1 MNWENNIIEALERH
15 IEEDPP
21 SDTMYDKQFF
31 KNLLK
36 YRPAYH
42 FLADLIAAHIKPTS
56 VIDFGCGCGFIL
68 EKLMMH
74 GITDV
79 YGIEGS
85 KEVEPFIPDMLR
97 SNIII
102 ADILLA
108 DLSKYDL
115 AITIEVA
122 EHLKTHDSAK
132 FVNNIC
138 NASNNLIWWSA
149 AAPGQAGTGHVN
161 CQSLCWWV
169 DVFEEVGLF
178 EPDYERTYYLKQ
190 EMLQNRQLSLGF
202 SWLRD
207 NFCLWRKI

>member
-1 MNWENNIIEALERH
+1 MDWENNIIEALERH

-21 SDTMYDKQFF
+21 SDTMYDKQFYQS
-31 KNLLK
+31 LQK

-42 FLADLIAAHIKPTS
+42 FLADLIVAHIKPTS

-79 YGIEGS
+79 HGIEGS
-85 KEVEPFIPDMLR
+85 REVQPFIPESLIN
-97 SNIII
+97 NIEI
-102 ADILLA
+102 ADVLLA
-108 DLSKYDL
+108 DSAGYDL

-122 EHLKTHDSAK
+122 EHIAKKDSAK

-138 NASNNLIWWSA
+138 NASDNLIWWTA

-161 CQSLCWWV
+161 CKDLCWWISI
-169 DVFEEVGLF
+169 FKEVGLF
-178 EPDYERTYYLKQ
+178 EPNYERTYEIKQ
-190 EMLQNRQLSLGF
+190 AMLQNHQLSLGF

-207 NFCLWRKI
+207 NFILLEEI